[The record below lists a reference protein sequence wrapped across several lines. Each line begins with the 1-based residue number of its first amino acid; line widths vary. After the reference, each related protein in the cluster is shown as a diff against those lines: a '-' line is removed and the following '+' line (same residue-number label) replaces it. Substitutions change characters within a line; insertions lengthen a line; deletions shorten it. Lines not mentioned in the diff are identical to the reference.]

1 MTFPPKAPEKKAE
14 KKGKKSK
21 TVKPCHTVKTVKMT
35 LTPGSSCST
44 QLPERNQVSIALQVE
59 EVIALVAA

>member
-14 KKGKKSK
+14 KKGKKS
-21 TVKPCHTVKTVKMT
+21 KTVKMT